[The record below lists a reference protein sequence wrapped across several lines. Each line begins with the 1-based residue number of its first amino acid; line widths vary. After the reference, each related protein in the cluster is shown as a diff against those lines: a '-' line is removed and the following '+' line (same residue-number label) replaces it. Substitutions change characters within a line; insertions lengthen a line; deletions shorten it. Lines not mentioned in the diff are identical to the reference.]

1 MSVDW
6 PVVPGV
12 VVRGHRVASQ
22 PSKEYPYGTLEKQK
36 PYFEALGLDLSRFF
50 LGTLNVSI
58 APLTFEMVKPKYT
71 FPLVEWTDLHPPE
84 TFSFSPCR
92 VAFRGR
98 EYEGLVYYP
107 HPETKIRH
115 FQDPSLV
122 EVLAEFIPGIEYGVK
137 IDLFLDPA
145 QIRLQAQNLN
155 SQQRG

>member
-1 MSVDW
+1 MTWQIVHGM
-6 PVVPGV
+6 VVE
-12 VVRGHRVASQ
+12 GHRVASA
-22 PSKEYPYGTLEKQK
+22 PSAAYPYGALEKQK
-36 PYFEALGLDLSRFF
+36 PCFEARGLDLSGFY
-50 LGTLNVSI
+50 LGTLNISI

-92 VAFRGR
+92 LRFAGR

-122 EVLAEFIPGIEYGVK
+122 EVLTEYIQGIGYGSQVT
-137 IDLFLDPA
+137 LLLNPEE
-145 QIRLQAQNLN
+145 IRL
-155 SQQRG
+155 RI